1 MIFSRS
7 SGILLHPTCLPGP
20 SGIGDLGAAAFRFID
35 VLSEMSQH
43 LWQVL
48 PLGPTGYAN
57 SPYQSFSAFAG
68 NPLLISLEKLAEEDF
83 LTAEQL
89 HKMPAFPPER
99 VDYGLVIQ
107 HKIPLLKEASAAFQ
121 MQASTVERKSFEDF
135 CAANQAWLDDYA
147 LFMALKNV
155 HDLRPW
161 TTWPPELVARQAKAL
176 THWRRELAD
185 EILCEKF
192 FQFQFFKQW
201 DELKAYAVQRGIKI
215 IGDIPIFAAH
225 DSADVWAHPELF
237 YLDEHGNP
245 TIVAG
250 VPPDYF
256 SATGQLWGNPIYRWE
271 RMAETGYAW
280 WIERFR
286 SLLKLIDYIRLD
298 HFRGFEKYWEIPA
311 GEKTAINGKWVEGPG
326 AHFFSAVLQE
336 LGELPIIAE
345 DLGVITPEVE
355 ALRDQFGFPGMKVL
369 QFAFGHDDK
378 LFRGLMEGFP
388 ENSVIYTG
396 THDNDTTLG
405 WFHNTSGRNPEEAE
419 LERANVKRLL
429 HSDGSNLNWELIEIA
444 LKSSARAAII
454 PLQDVL
460 GLGTEGRMNLPGTTQ
475 GNWEWRF
482 TEEML
487 TDEIKQRMKQLTIYS
502 GRG

>member
-1 MIFSRS
+1 VVPASESAECGICSRE
-7 SGILLHPTCLPGP
+7 T
-20 SGIGDLGAAAFRFID
+20 
-35 VLSEMSQH
+35 
-43 LWQVL
+43 
-48 PLGPTGYAN
+48 
-57 SPYQSFSAFAG
+57 
-68 NPLLISLEKLAEEDF
+68 
-83 LTAEQL
+83 
-89 HKMPAFPPER
+89 
-99 VDYGLVIQ
+99 
-107 HKIPLLKEASAAFQ
+107 
-121 MQASTVERKSFEDF
+121 
-135 CAANQAWLDDYA
+135 
-147 LFMALKNV
+147 
-155 HDLRPW
+155 
-161 TTWPPELVARQAKAL
+161 PPELVARQAKAL
-176 THWRRELAD
+176 TRWRRELAD
-185 EILCEKF
+185 DIQCQKF

-201 DELKAYAVQRGIKI
+201 AELKAYAVQRGIKI

-336 LGELPIIAE
+336 LGQLPIIAE

-475 GNWEWRF
+475 SNWEWRF
-482 TEEML
+482 TEDML